1 MSQTDASEPVY
12 CSAGI
17 QILGAP
23 DLASEGWERRT
34 VTDPGRIGELEGL
47 YSSLGFETMTTGLDP
62 SSFGE
67 ACTTCAVTACSTY
80 VALFTRK
87 QEAQRTGHTIS
98 SDSE

>member
-1 MSQTDASEPVY
+1 VSQTGGSEPVY

-17 QILGAP
+17 EILGAP

-34 VTDPGRIGELEGL
+34 VTDPGRIGELEEL
-47 YSSLGFETMTTGLDP
+47 YRSLGFDTMTTGLDS

-67 ACTTCAVTACSTY
+67 ACTTCAITACSTY

-87 QEAQRTGHTIS
+87 QEVG
-98 SDSE
+98 